1 MKKKIFK
8 TKIMKLLLITAV
20 REFEKEIKLI
30 LKKAQVKSFSY
41 KDVKG
46 FKDNSEDAL
55 EANWFAANEQE
66 MESILF
72 YAFVNEEKVDGLFE
86 MVNDFNAEQISKSNI
101 HIAVLNIEKSN

>member
-1 MKKKIFK
+1 
-8 TKIMKLLLITAV
+8 MKLFLITAV
-20 REFEKEIKLI
+20 QEFEKDIKLI

-55 EANWFAANEQE
+55 EANWFATNEQE

-72 YAFVNEEKVDGLFE
+72 YAFVNVEKVDGLFK
-86 MVNDFNAEQISKSNI
+86 MINDFNSEQVSKSNI
-101 HIAVLNIEKSN
+101 HIVVLNIEKSN

>member
-1 MKKKIFK
+1 
-8 TKIMKLLLITAV
+8 MKLLIITAV
-20 REFEKEIKLI
+20 REFEKDIKLI

-46 FKDNSEDAL
+46 FKDNSEDVL

-72 YAFVNEEKVDGLFE
+72 YAFVNEEKVDGLFDRVKE
-86 MVNDFNAEQISKSNI
+86 FNTDQVSKSNI
-101 HIAVLNIEKSN
+101 HLAVLNIERCSN

>member
-1 MKKKIFK
+1 MKW
-8 TKIMKLLLITAV
+8 LLITAV
-20 REFEKEIKLI
+20 REFEKDIKLI